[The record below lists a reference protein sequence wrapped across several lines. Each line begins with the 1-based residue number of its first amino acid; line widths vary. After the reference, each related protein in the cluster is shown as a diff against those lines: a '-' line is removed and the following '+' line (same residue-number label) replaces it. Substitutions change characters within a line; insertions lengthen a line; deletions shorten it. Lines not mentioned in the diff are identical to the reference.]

1 MLILQFFQGIYTFF
15 LTEPAIAFGRIFL
28 VALGCLFI
36 YLAYKKVLE
45 ALIMLPLGVGMIAVN
60 GGLMVMEAGH
70 MGTLFVNPLADN
82 VDELMYFL
90 QIDFLQPIYTF
101 TFSNGLIACL
111 VFMGIG
117 AITDIDI
124 LIAKPFMSLFLA
136 ICAELGTIATLP
148 IAMAMGLLPN
158 EAAAIALVGGADGP
172 MVLYGSIMMAKDMFV
187 PITVVAYVYLGV
199 CYAGYPFL
207 AKIIPR
213 RLRAIEMDWHTI
225 PRVSAGSKFAFAIT
239 ACAFLCLLFPVA
251 APLFASF
258 FLGLAIKEAGITRYV
273 EFLSGPLLYG
283 ATFFLGFTLGALLG
297 VDIILNPKVLL
308 LLALGVIALTL
319 SGLGG
324 IAGGLTYRKITKE
337 PFNPL
342 LGIAAVSCVPTTA
355 KVAQKCA
362 ITVNKKAMILPF
374 AMGPCV
380 AGVITTAIITG
391 VYLNGLPFIGGQG
404 LAPIPLALLLKIG

>member
-15 LTEPAIAFGRIFL
+15 LNEPAIAGGRVLLI
-28 VALGCLFI
+28 ALGFLFV
-36 YLAYKKVLE
+36 YLSYKRVLE
-45 ALIMLPLGVGMIAVN
+45 PLIMLPMGIGMLAVN
-60 GGLMVMEAGH
+60 GGLMVFEAGQ
-70 MGTLFVNPLADN
+70 MGNLFINPLAGN
-82 VDELMYFL
+82 VEELMYFL

-124 LIAKPFMSLFLA
+124 LLAKPYMSLFLA
-136 ICAELGTIATLP
+136 VCAELGTILTLP

-172 MVLYGSIMMAKDMFV
+172 MVLYGSIMMARDLFV

-207 AKIIPR
+207 VRIIPR
-213 RLRAIEMDWHTI
+213 RLRAVEMDWRTI
-225 PRVSAGSKFAFAIT
+225 PQVSPGAKFAFAVIT
-239 ACAFLCLLFPVA
+239 CAFLCTLFPVA

-258 FLGLAIKEAGITRYV
+258 FVGLAIKEAGVLRFI

-297 VDIILNPKVLL
+297 VDIILDPKVLIL
-308 LLALGVIALTL
+308 LVLGVIALTL

-324 IAGGLTYRKITKE
+324 ICGGLIYSKISKE

-342 LGIAAVSCVPTTA
+342 VGIAAVSCVPTTA

-362 ITVNKKAMILPF
+362 AAVNKKAMILPF

-391 VYLNGLPFIGGQG
+391 VYITGFVGE
-404 LAPIPLALLLKIG
+404 APIFFRIFGG

>member
-1 MLILQFFQGIYTFF
+1 MLVLQLFQGVYTFF
-15 LTEPAIAFGRIFL
+15 LNEPAIAFGRVFL
-28 VALGCLFI
+28 IALGFLFV
-36 YLAYKKVLE
+36 YLSYKKTLE
-45 ALIMLPLGVGMIAVN
+45 PLIMLPMGIAMIAVN
-60 GGLMVMEAGH
+60 GGLMMFEAGT
-70 MGTLFVNPLADN
+70 MGNLFINPMAGN
-82 VDELMYFL
+82 VEELMYYL

-124 LIAKPFMSLFLA
+124 LLAKPYMSLFLA
-136 ICAELGTIATLP
+136 VCAELGTILTLP
-148 IAMAMGLLPN
+148 IAMAMGLMPN

-172 MVLYGSIMMAKDMFV
+172 MVLYGSIMLARDLFV

-199 CYAGYPFL
+199 CYAGYPL
-207 AKIIPR
+207 LVKIIPR
-213 RLRAIEMDWHTI
+213 RLRAVEMDWRTI
-225 PRVSAGSKFAFAIT
+225 PQVSSGAKFAFAVI
-239 ACAFLCLLFPVA
+239 ACGFLSLLFPVA

-258 FLGLAIKEAGITRYV
+258 FVGLAIKEAGVLRFV

-297 VDIILNPKVLL
+297 VDIILNPKVLIL
-308 LLALGVIALTL
+308 LVLGVIALTL

-324 IAGGLTYRKITKE
+324 IAGGLIYSKISKE

-342 LGIAAVSCVPTTA
+342 IGIAAVSCVPTTA

-362 ITVNKKAMILPF
+362 AAVNPKAMILPF

-380 AGVITTAIITG
+380 AGVITTAILTG
-391 VYLNGLPFIGGQG
+391 IYISGFVGET
-404 LAPIPLALLLKIG
+404 PIFFHIFGS

>member
-1 MLILQFFQGIYTFF
+1 MLILQLFQGIYTFF
-15 LTEPAIAFGRIFL
+15 LNEPAIAGGRLLLI
-28 VALGCLFI
+28 ALGFLFI
-36 YLAYKKVLE
+36 YLSYKRVLE
-45 ALIMLPLGVGMIAVN
+45 PLIMLPMGIGMLAVN
-60 GGLMVMEAGH
+60 GGLMVFEAGQ
-70 MGTLFVNPLADN
+70 MGNLFVNPLAGN
-82 VDELMYFL
+82 AEEIMYFL

-124 LIAKPFMSLFLA
+124 LLAKPYMSLFLA
-136 ICAELGTIATLP
+136 VCAELGTILTLP

-172 MVLYGSIMMAKDMFV
+172 MVLYGSIMLARDLFV

-207 AKIIPR
+207 VRIIPR
-213 RLRAIEMDWHTI
+213 RLRAVEMDWRTI
-225 PRVSAGSKFAFAIT
+225 PQVSPGSKFAFAVIT
-239 ACAFLCLLFPVA
+239 CAFLCVLFPVA

-258 FLGLAIKEAGITRYV
+258 FVGLAIKECGVLRFI

-283 ATFFLGFTLGALLG
+283 STFFLGFTLGALLG
-297 VDIILNPKVLL
+297 VDIILNPKVMILL
-308 LLALGVIALTL
+308 ILGVIALTL

-324 IAGGLTYRKITKE
+324 IAGGLIYSKVTKE

-342 LGIAAVSCVPTTA
+342 VGIAAVSCVPTTA

-362 ITVNKKAMILPF
+362 ASVNKKAMILPF

-380 AGVITTAIITG
+380 AGVITTAILTG
-391 VYLNGLPFIGGQG
+391 VYISGFVGET
-404 LAPIPLALLLKIG
+404 PIFFRIFGS

>member
-1 MLILQFFQGIYTFF
+1 MLILQLFQGVYTLF
-15 LTEPAIAFGRIFL
+15 LNEPAIAGGRLLLI
-28 VALGCLFI
+28 ALGFLFV
-36 YLAYKKVLE
+36 YLSYKKVLE
-45 ALIMLPLGVGMIAVN
+45 PLIMLPMGIAMIAVN
-60 GGLMVMEAGH
+60 GGLMMFEAGT
-70 MGTLFVNPLADN
+70 MGNLFINPMAGN
-82 VDELMYFL
+82 VEELMYYL

-124 LIAKPFMSLFLA
+124 LLAKPYMSLFLA
-136 ICAELGTIATLP
+136 VCAELGTILTLP
-148 IAMAMGLLPN
+148 LAMAMGLLPN

-172 MVLYGSIMMAKDMFV
+172 MVLYGSIMLARDLFV

-199 CYAGYPFL
+199 CYAGYPL
-207 AKIIPR
+207 LVKIIPR
-213 RLRAIEMDWHTI
+213 RLRAVEMDWRTI
-225 PRVSAGSKFAFAIT
+225 PQVSSGSKFAFAVI
-239 ACAFLCLLFPVA
+239 AMAFLCILFPVA

-258 FLGLAIKEAGITRYV
+258 FVGLAIKEAGVLRFV

-297 VDIILNPKVLL
+297 VNIILDPKVLIL
-308 LLALGVIALTL
+308 LVLGVIALTL

-324 IAGGLTYRKITKE
+324 IAGGLIYSKISKE

-342 LGIAAVSCVPTTA
+342 VGIAAVSCVPTTA

-362 ITVNKKAMILPF
+362 AAVNPKAMILPF

-380 AGVITTAIITG
+380 AGVITTAILTG
-391 VYLNGLPFIGGQG
+391 IYISGFVGET
-404 LAPIPLALLLKIG
+404 PIFFHIFGS

>member
-1 MLILQFFQGIYTFF
+1 MNFLELFQGIYTFF
-15 LTEPAIAFGRIFL
+15 QTEPDIALGRLLL
-28 VALGCLFI
+28 VAVGILFI
-36 YLAYKKVLE
+36 YLSYKKVLE
-45 ALIMLPLGVGMIAVN
+45 PLIMLPLGIGMIAVN
-60 GGLMVMEAGH
+60 GGLMMMEVGNI
-70 MGTLFVNPLADN
+70 GNLFVDPMAGNI
-82 VDELMYFL
+82 DELMYYL
-90 QIDFLQPIYTF
+90 QIDFLQPVYTF
-101 TFSNGLIACL
+101 MFSNGLIACL

-124 LIAKPFMSLFLA
+124 LLAKPGMSMFLA
-136 ICAELGTIATLP
+136 IFAELGTILTLP
-148 IAMAMGLLPN
+148 IAMAMGLFPN

-172 MVLYGSIMMAKDMFV
+172 MVLYGSLLMARDLFV

-207 AKIIPR
+207 ARIIPR
-213 RLRAIEMDWHTI
+213 RMRETEMDWRTI
-225 PRVSAGSKFAFAIT
+225 PQVSPGAKFAFCIAT
-239 ACAFLCLLFPVA
+239 FTLLAFLFPVA
-251 APLFASF
+251 TPLFASF
-258 FLGLAIKEAGITRYV
+258 FLGLAIKEAGITRFV

-283 ATFFLGFTLGALLG
+283 STLFLGFTLGALLG
-297 VDIILNPKVLL
+297 VDIILDPVVLKL
-308 LLALGVIALTL
+308 LVLGVIALLL

-324 IAGGLTYRKITKE
+324 IAGGLIFRKISKE

-362 ITVNKKAMILPF
+362 LQVNKRAMILPF

-391 VYLNGLPFIGGQG
+391 IYISGLKFIAG
-404 LAPIPLALLLKIG
+404 

>member
-1 MLILQFFQGIYTFF
+1 MLVLELFQGIYTFF
-15 LTEPAIAFGRIFL
+15 LTEPAIAFGRLFLIALGFLFIFL
-28 VALGCLFI
+28 S
-36 YLAYKKVLE
+36 YKRILE
-45 ALIMLPLGVGMIAVN
+45 PLIMLPLGIGMLAVN
-60 GGLMVMEAGH
+60 GGLMVMEAETMVLGN
-70 MGTLFVNPLADN
+70 LFLNPLAGN
-82 VDELMYFL
+82 AEELLYFL

-136 ICAELGTIATLP
+136 ICAELGTIVTLP

-158 EAAAIALVGGADGP
+158 EAGAIALVGGADGP
-172 MVLYGSIMMAKDMFV
+172 MVLYGSIMLARDLFV

-213 RLRAIEMDWHTI
+213 RMRATEMDWRTI
-225 PRVSAGSKFAFAIT
+225 PQVSSGSKFAFAVIT
-239 ACAFLCLLFPVA
+239 CAFLCILFPVA

-258 FLGLAIKEAGITRYV
+258 FVGLAVKEAKVLRYI

-297 VDIILNPKVLL
+297 VDIILNPKVLIL
-308 LLALGVIALTL
+308 LVLGIIALTL

-324 IAGGLTYRKITKE
+324 IAGGLIYRKISKE

-342 LGIAAVSCVPTTA
+342 IGIAAVSCVPTTA

-362 ITVNKKAMILPF
+362 AAVNKKAMILPF

-380 AGVITTAIITG
+380 AGVITTAILTGIYITG
-391 VYLNGLPFIGGQG
+391 LRPGGVFF
-404 LAPIPLALLLKIG
+404 ALFGG

>member
-1 MLILQFFQGIYTFF
+1 MLILQLFQGVYTFF
-15 LTEPAIAFGRIFL
+15 LNEPAIAFGRLLLI
-28 VALGCLFI
+28 ALGFLFV
-36 YLAYKKVLE
+36 YLSYKKTLE
-45 ALIMLPLGVGMIAVN
+45 PLIMLPMGVAMIAVN
-60 GGLMVMEAGH
+60 GGLMMFEAGT
-70 MGTLFVNPLADN
+70 MGNLFINPLAGN
-82 VDELMYFL
+82 VEELMYYL
-90 QIDFLQPIYTF
+90 QIDFLQPIHTF

-124 LIAKPFMSLFLA
+124 LLAKPYMSLFLA
-136 ICAELGTIATLP
+136 VCAELGTILTLP
-148 IAMAMGLLPN
+148 IAMAMGLMPN

-172 MVLYGSIMMAKDMFV
+172 MVLYGSIMLARDLFV

-199 CYAGYPFL
+199 CYAGYPL
-207 AKIIPR
+207 LVKIIPR
-213 RLRAIEMDWHTI
+213 RLRAVEMDWRTI
-225 PRVSAGSKFAFAIT
+225 PQVSSGSKFAFAVI
-239 ACAFLCLLFPVA
+239 ACGFLCLLFPVA

-258 FLGLAIKEAGITRYV
+258 FVGLAIKEAGVLRFI

-297 VDIILNPKVLL
+297 VDIILNPKVLML
-308 LLALGVIALTL
+308 LVLGIIALTL

-324 IAGGLTYRKITKE
+324 IAGGLIYSKISKE

-342 LGIAAVSCVPTTA
+342 IGIAAVSCVPTTA

-362 ITVNKKAMILPF
+362 AAVNKKAMILPF

-380 AGVITTAIITG
+380 AGVITTAILTG
-391 VYLNGLPFIGGQG
+391 IYISGFAGEM
-404 LAPIPLALLLKIG
+404 PLFYTIFGS

>member
-1 MLILQFFQGIYTFF
+1 MFFLEFFQGIYTFF
-15 LTEPAIAFGRIFL
+15 ITEPSIILGRLLL
-28 VALGCLFI
+28 VALGLLFI

-45 ALIMLPLGVGMIAVN
+45 ALIMLPLGIGMIAVN
-60 GGLMVMEAGH
+60 GGLMVLEASQVGGLIMTEAGPV
-70 MGTLFVNPLADN
+70 GTLFVNPLAGN
-82 VDELMYFL
+82 LQEVMYFL
-90 QIDFLQPIYTF
+90 QVDFLQPVYTF
-101 TFSNGLIACL
+101 MFSNGLIACL

-124 LIAKPFMSLFLA
+124 LLARPGMSLFLA
-136 ICAELGTIATLP
+136 IFAELGTIATLP
-148 IAMAMGLLPN
+148 IAMGMGLLPN
-158 EAAAIALVGGADGP
+158 EAASIALVGGADGP
-172 MVLYGSIMMAKDMFV
+172 MVLYGSLMMAKDLFV
-187 PITVVAYVYLGV
+187 PITVVAYVYLGI
-199 CYAGYPFL
+199 CYAGFPFL
-207 AKIIPR
+207 VRIIPKR
-213 RLRAIEMDWHTI
+213 MRETEMDWHTI
-225 PRVSAGSKFAFAIT
+225 PKVPAGAKFAFCIAT
-239 ACAFLCLLFPVA
+239 FTLLCFLFPVA

-258 FLGLAIKEAGITRYV
+258 FLGLAVKEAGITRFV

-283 ATFFLGFTLGALLG
+283 STLFLGFTLGALLG
-297 VDIILNPKVLL
+297 VDIILNSKVLL

-324 IAGGLTYRKITKE
+324 IAGGLIFRKISKE

-362 ITVNKKAMILPF
+362 IMVNKKAMILPF

-391 VYLNGLPFIGGQG
+391 VYISGLKFLGG
-404 LAPIPLALLLKIG
+404 

>member
-15 LTEPAIAFGRIFL
+15 LNEPAIAGGRVLLI
-28 VALGCLFI
+28 ALGFLFV
-36 YLAYKKVLE
+36 YLSYKHVLE
-45 ALIMLPLGVGMIAVN
+45 PLIMLPMGIGMLAVN
-60 GGLMVMEAGH
+60 GGLMVFEAGQ
-70 MGTLFVNPLADN
+70 MGNLFINPLAGN
-82 VDELMYFL
+82 VEEIMYFL
-90 QIDFLQPIYTF
+90 QIDFLQPVYTF

-124 LIAKPFMSLFLA
+124 LLARPYMSLFLA
-136 ICAELGTIATLP
+136 VCAELGTILTLP

-172 MVLYGSIMMAKDMFV
+172 MVLYGSIMMARDLFV

-207 AKIIPR
+207 VRIIPK
-213 RLRAIEMDWHTI
+213 RLRMVEMDWQTI
-225 PRVSAGSKFAFAIT
+225 PRVSPGAKFAFAVIT
-239 ACAFLCLLFPVA
+239 CAFLCTLFPVA

-258 FLGLAIKEAGITRYV
+258 FVGLAIKEAGVLRFI

-297 VDIILNPKVLL
+297 VDIILDPKVLIL
-308 LLALGVIALTL
+308 LVLGVIALTL

-324 IAGGLTYRKITKE
+324 IAGGLIYSKITKE

-342 LGIAAVSCVPTTA
+342 VGIAAVSCVPTTA

-362 ITVNKKAMILPF
+362 ASVNKKAMILPF

-380 AGVITTAIITG
+380 AGVITTAILTG
-391 VYLNGLPFIGGQG
+391 VYITGFVGET
-404 LAPIPLALLLKIG
+404 PLFFAIFGS

>member
-1 MLILQFFQGIYTFF
+1 MQFLQLFQGLYTFF
-15 LTEPAIAFGRIFL
+15 LNEPAIAGGRVLLI
-28 VALGCLFI
+28 ALGFLFV
-36 YLAYKKVLE
+36 YLSYKKILE
-45 ALIMLPLGVGMIAVN
+45 PLIMLPMGFGMLAVN
-60 GGLMVMEAGH
+60 GGLMMFEAGQ
-70 MGTLFVNPLADN
+70 MGNLFINPLAGN
-82 VDELMYFL
+82 VEELMYYL

-124 LIAKPFMSLFLA
+124 LLAKPYMSLFLA
-136 ICAELGTIATLP
+136 ICAELGTIITLP
-148 IAMAMGLLPN
+148 IARAMGLLPN

-172 MVLYGSIMMAKDMFV
+172 MVLYGSIMLARDMFV

-199 CYAGYPFL
+199 CYAGFPLL

-213 RLRAIEMDWHTI
+213 RLRAVEMDWRTI
-225 PRVSAGSKFAFAIT
+225 PRVSPGAKFAFAVI
-239 ACAFLCLLFPVA
+239 ACAFLCILFPVA

-258 FLGLAIKEAGITRYV
+258 FVGLAVKEAGVLRFV

-297 VDIILNPKVLL
+297 VDIILNPKVLIL
-308 LLALGVIALTL
+308 LVLGVIALTL

-324 IAGGLTYRKITKE
+324 IVGGLIYSKFSKE

-342 LGIAAVSCVPTTA
+342 IGIAAVSCVPTTA

-362 ITVNKKAMILPF
+362 AAVNKKAMILPF

-380 AGVITTAIITG
+380 AGVITTAILTG
-391 VYLNGLPFIGGQG
+391 IYISGFAGEM
-404 LAPIPLALLLKIG
+404 PIFYSIFGS

>member
-1 MLILQFFQGIYTFF
+1 MFVLEFFQGIYTLF
-15 LTEPAIAFGRIFL
+15 LTEPAIAFARIFL
-28 VALGCLFI
+28 VALGLFFI

-45 ALIMLPLGVGMIAVN
+45 ALIMLPLGIGMIAVN
-60 GGLMVMEAGH
+60 GGLMVMEAGQV
-70 MGTLFVNPLADN
+70 GTLFVNPLAGN
-82 VDELMYFL
+82 INELMYFL
-90 QIDFLQPIYTF
+90 QIDFLQPVYTF
-101 TFSNGLIACL
+101 MFSNGLIACL

-124 LIAKPFMSLFLA
+124 LLARPGMSLFLA
-136 ICAELGTIATLP
+136 IFAEFGTIVTLP
-148 IAMAMGLLPN
+148 IAIAMGLLPN
-158 EAAAIALVGGADGP
+158 EAASIALVGGADGP
-172 MVLYGSIMMAKDMFV
+172 MVLYGSLMMARDLFV

-199 CYAGYPFL
+199 IYAVFPFL
-207 AKIIPR
+207 VRIIPR
-213 RLRAIEMDWHTI
+213 RLRAVEMDWRTI
-225 PRVSAGSKFAFAIT
+225 PRVSPGAKFAFCIVT
-239 ACAFLCLLFPVA
+239 FTFLTILFPVA

-258 FLGLAIKEAGITRYV
+258 FLGLAVKEAGITRFV

-283 ATFFLGFTLGALLG
+283 STLFLGFTLGALLG

-308 LLALGVIALTL
+308 LLVLGVIALTL

-324 IAGGLTYRKITKE
+324 IAGGLIFRKITRE

-362 ITVNKKAMILPF
+362 LMVNKKAMILPF

-380 AGVITTAIITG
+380 AGVITTAVITG
-391 VYLNGLPFIGGQG
+391 VYINGLRFLGG
-404 LAPIPLALLLKIG
+404 

>member
-15 LTEPAIAFGRIFL
+15 ITDPSI
-28 VALGCLFI
+28 ALGRLFLIALGILFI

-45 ALIMLPLGVGMIAVN
+45 SLIMLPLGIGMIAVN
-60 GGLMVMEAGH
+60 GGLMVMEAGQV
-70 MGTLFVNPLADN
+70 GNLFVNPMAGN
-82 VDELMYFL
+82 VEELMYFL

-101 TFSNGLIACL
+101 MFSNGLIACL

-136 ICAELGTIATLP
+136 ICAELGTIVTLP
-148 IAMAMGLLPN
+148 LAMSMGLLPN

-172 MVLYGSIMMAKDMFV
+172 MVLYGSIMMAKELFV
-187 PITVVAYVYLGV
+187 PITIVAYVYLGV
-199 CYAGYPFL
+199 CYAGYPL
-207 AKIIPR
+207 LVKIIPR
-213 RLRAIEMDWHTI
+213 HLRAVEMDFRTI
-225 PRVSAGSKFAFAIT
+225 PQVSPGAKFAFAIA
-239 ACAFLCLLFPVA
+239 ACAFLCILFPVA

-258 FLGLAIKEAGITRYV
+258 FLGLAIKEAGITRYL

-283 ATFFLGFTLGALLG
+283 ATLFLGFALGALLG

-308 LLALGVIALTL
+308 LLVLGIIALLL

-324 IAGGLTYRKITKE
+324 IAGGLIYSKISKE

-342 LGIAAVSCVPTTA
+342 VGIAAVSCVPTTA

-362 ITVNKKAMILPF
+362 MAVNKKAMILPF

-380 AGVITTAIITG
+380 GGVITTAIITG
-391 VYLNGLPFIGGQG
+391 IYINGLPFLGG
-404 LAPIPLALLLKIG
+404 

>member
-1 MLILQFFQGIYTFF
+1 MDFLEFFQGIYTFF
-15 LTEPAIAFGRIFL
+15 QTEPSI
-28 VALGCLFI
+28 ALGRLLLIALGLLFI

-45 ALIMLPLGVGMIAVN
+45 ALIMLPLGIGMIAVN
-60 GGLMVMEAGH
+60 GGLMVLEASQVGGLIMTEAGPV
-70 MGTLFVNPLADN
+70 GTLFVNPLAGN
-82 VDELMYFL
+82 LEELMYFL
-90 QIDFLQPIYTF
+90 QVDFLQPIYTYM
-101 TFSNGLIACL
+101 FSNGLIACL

-124 LIAKPFMSLFLA
+124 LLARPGMSLFLA
-136 ICAELGTIATLP
+136 VFAELGTIATLP
-148 IAMAMGLLPN
+148 IAMGMGLHPN

-172 MVLYGSIMMAKDMFV
+172 MVLYGSLMMARDLFV
-187 PITVVAYVYLGV
+187 PITVVAYVYLGI
-199 CYAGYPFL
+199 CYAGFPFL
-207 AKIIPR
+207 VRIIPKR
-213 RLRAIEMDWHTI
+213 MRATEMDFRTI
-225 PRVSAGSKFAFAIT
+225 PKVPAGSKFAFCIAT
-239 ACAFLCLLFPVA
+239 FTLLTLLFPVA

-258 FLGLAIKEAGITRYV
+258 FLGLAIKEAGITRFV

-283 ATFFLGFTLGALLG
+283 STLFLGFTLGALLG
-297 VDIILNPKVLL
+297 VDIILNTKVLL
-308 LLALGVIALTL
+308 LLALGVIALLL

-324 IAGGLTYRKITKE
+324 IAGGLVFRKISKE

-362 ITVNKKAMILPF
+362 FSANKKCMILPF

-391 VYLNGLPFIGGQG
+391 IYISGLKFLGG
-404 LAPIPLALLLKIG
+404 

>member
-1 MLILQFFQGIYTFF
+1 MQILQLFQGLYTFF
-15 LTEPAIAFGRIFL
+15 LNEPAIAGGRVLLI
-28 VALGCLFI
+28 ALGFLFV
-36 YLAYKKVLE
+36 YLSYKKILE
-45 ALIMLPLGVGMIAVN
+45 PLIMLPMGIGMLAVN
-60 GGLMVMEAGH
+60 GGLMVFEAGQI
-70 MGTLFVNPLADN
+70 GNLFINPLAGN
-82 VDELMYFL
+82 VEELMYYL

-124 LIAKPFMSLFLA
+124 LLAKPYMSLFLA
-136 ICAELGTIATLP
+136 VCAELGTIITLP
-148 IAMAMGLLPN
+148 IAIAMGLLPN

-172 MVLYGSIMMAKDMFV
+172 MVLYGSLMLARDMFV

-199 CYAGYPFL
+199 CYAGYPL
-207 AKIIPR
+207 LVKIIPR
-213 RLRAIEMDWHTI
+213 RLRAIEMDWRSI
-225 PRVSAGSKFAFAIT
+225 PRVSPGAKFAFAVIS
-239 ACAFLCLLFPVA
+239 CAFLCTLFPVA

-258 FLGLAIKEAGITRYV
+258 FVGLAVKEAGVLRFV

-297 VDIILNPKVLL
+297 VDIILNPKVLIL
-308 LLALGVIALTL
+308 LVLGIIALTL

-324 IAGGLTYRKITKE
+324 IVGGLIYNKFSKE

-342 LGIAAVSCVPTTA
+342 VGIAAVSCVPTTA

-362 ITVNKKAMILPF
+362 AAVNKKAMILPF

-380 AGVITTAIITG
+380 AGVITTAILTG
-391 VYLNGLPFIGGQG
+391 VYITGFVGQT
-404 LAPIPLALLLKIG
+404 PLFYSIFGS

>member
-1 MLILQFFQGIYTFF
+1 MLVLELFQGIYTLF
-15 LTEPAIAFGRIFL
+15 LTEPAVAFARLGLI
-28 VALGCLFI
+28 ALGLLFVF
-36 YLAYKKVLE
+36 LSYKKILE
-45 ALIMLPLGVGMIAVN
+45 PLIMLPMGIGMIAVN
-60 GGLMVMEAGH
+60 GGLMVMEAETMQLGN
-70 MGTLFVNPLADN
+70 LFLNPLAGN
-82 VDELMYFL
+82 VEELMFFL

-124 LIAKPFMSLFLA
+124 LLARPYMSFFLA
-136 ICAELGTIATLP
+136 ICAELGTIVTLP

-158 EAAAIALVGGADGP
+158 EAGAIALVGGADGP
-172 MVLYGSIMMAKDMFV
+172 MVLYGSIMLARDLFV

-199 CYAGYPFL
+199 CYAGYPVL

-213 RLRAIEMDWHTI
+213 RLRAIEMDWRTI
-225 PRVSAGSKFAFAIT
+225 PRVSSGAKFTFAIAT
-239 ACAFLCLLFPVA
+239 CTFLVILFPVA

-258 FLGLAIKEAGITRYV
+258 FLGLAVKEAGVLRYI

-297 VDIILNPKVLL
+297 VDIILNPTVLIL
-308 LLALGVIALTL
+308 LILGVIALTL

-324 IAGGLTYRKITKE
+324 IVGGLIYSKISKE

-362 ITVNKKAMILPF
+362 AAVNKKAMILPF

-391 VYLNGLPFIGGQG
+391 IYITGLRPGGVFFSMFG
-404 LAPIPLALLLKIG
+404 G

>member
-1 MLILQFFQGIYTFF
+1 MLVLQFFQGIYTFF
-15 LTEPAIAFGRIFL
+15 LTEPEI
-28 VALGCLFI
+28 ALGRLLLMALGFLFLF
-36 YLAYKKVLE
+36 LAYKKILE
-45 ALIMLPLGVGMIAVN
+45 PLLMIPMGIGILAVN
-60 GGLMVMEAGH
+60 GGLMVMEAGRL
-70 MGTLFVNPLADN
+70 GTLFLNPLAGN
-82 VDELMYFL
+82 LEELMYFL

-111 VFMGIG
+111 IFMGIG

-136 ICAELGTIATLP
+136 VFAELGTILTLP
-148 IAMAMGLLPN
+148 IALAMGLALN

-172 MVLYGSIMMAKDMFV
+172 MVLYGSLIMAKDLFV
-187 PITVVAYVYLGV
+187 PITVVAYVYLSV

-207 AKIIPR
+207 ARIIPKK
-213 RLRAIEMDWHTI
+213 LRATEMDWRTI
-225 PRVSAGSKFAFAIT
+225 PQVSPGAKFTFSIVT
-239 ACAFLCLLFPVA
+239 AAFLMLLFPVA

-258 FLGLAIKEAGITRYV
+258 FVGLAVKEAGVTRYI

-283 ATFFLGFTLGALLG
+283 STFFLGFTLGALLG

-308 LLALGVIALTL
+308 LLVLGIIALTL

-324 IAGGLTYRKITKE
+324 IAGALIYRKMTKD

-362 ITVNKKAMILPF
+362 FAANKKAMILPF

-391 VYLNGLPFIGGQG
+391 LYISGLSFLG
-404 LAPIPLALLLKIG
+404 

>member
-1 MLILQFFQGIYTFF
+1 MGM
-15 LTEPAIAFGRIFL
+15 A
-28 VALGCLFI
+28 
-36 YLAYKKVLE
+36 
-45 ALIMLPLGVGMIAVN
+45 MIAVN
-60 GGLMVMEAGH
+60 GGLMMFEAGT
-70 MGTLFVNPLADN
+70 MGNLFLNPMAGN
-82 VDELMYFL
+82 VEELMYYL

-124 LIAKPFMSLFLA
+124 LLAKPYMSLFLA
-136 ICAELGTIATLP
+136 VCAELGTILTLP
-148 IAMAMGLLPN
+148 IAMAMGLMPN

-172 MVLYGSIMMAKDMFV
+172 MVLYGSIMLARDLFV

-199 CYAGYPFL
+199 CYAGYPL
-207 AKIIPR
+207 LVKIIPR
-213 RLRAIEMDWHTI
+213 RLRAVEMDWRTI
-225 PRVSAGSKFAFAIT
+225 PQVAPGAKFAFAVI
-239 ACAFLCLLFPVA
+239 ACGFLCLLFPVA

-258 FLGLAIKEAGITRYV
+258 FVGLAIKEAGVLRFI

-297 VDIILNPKVLL
+297 VDIILNPKVLIL
-308 LLALGVIALTL
+308 LVLGIIALTL

-324 IAGGLTYRKITKE
+324 IAGGLIYSKISKE

-342 LGIAAVSCVPTTA
+342 VGIAAVSCIPTTA

-362 ITVNKKAMILPF
+362 AAVNPKAMILPF

-380 AGVITTAIITG
+380 AGVITTAILTGIYITG
-391 VYLNGLPFIGGQG
+391 FAGET
-404 LAPIPLALLLKIG
+404 PIFYSIFGS

>member
-15 LTEPAIAFGRIFL
+15 LNEPAIAGGRVLLIAVGF
-28 VALGCLFI
+28 LFI
-36 YLAYKKVLE
+36 YLSYKRVLE
-45 ALIMLPLGVGMIAVN
+45 PLIMLPLGIGMLAVN
-60 GGLMVMEAGH
+60 GGLMVFEAGQ
-70 MGTLFVNPLADN
+70 MGNLFLNPLAGN
-82 VDELMYFL
+82 AEEIMYFL

-124 LIAKPFMSLFLA
+124 LLAKPFMSLFLA
-136 ICAELGTIATLP
+136 VCAELGTILTLP

-172 MVLYGSIMMAKDMFV
+172 MVLYGSLMMARDLFV

-199 CYAGYPFL
+199 CYAGYPFM
-207 AKIIPR
+207 ARIIPR
-213 RLRAIEMDWHTI
+213 RLRAVEMDWRTI
-225 PRVSAGSKFAFAIT
+225 PQVSPGAKFAFAVIT
-239 ACAFLCLLFPVA
+239 CSFLCLLFPVA

-258 FLGLAIKEAGITRYV
+258 FVGLAIKEAGVLRFI

-283 ATFFLGFTLGALLG
+283 STFFLGFTLGALLG
-297 VDIILNPKVLL
+297 VDIILNPKVLIL
-308 LLALGVIALTL
+308 LVLGVIALTL

-324 IAGGLTYRKITKE
+324 IAGGLIYSKITKE

-342 LGIAAVSCVPTTA
+342 VGIAAVSCVPTTA

-362 ITVNKKAMILPF
+362 TQVNKKAMILPF

-391 VYLNGLPFIGGQG
+391 VYITGFVGETPIFYRIFGG
-404 LAPIPLALLLKIG
+404 

>member
-1 MLILQFFQGIYTFF
+1 MLVLQFFQGIYTFF
-15 LTEPAIAFGRIFL
+15 LTEPEI
-28 VALGCLFI
+28 ALGRLLLMALGFLFLF
-36 YLAYKKVLE
+36 LAYKKILE
-45 ALIMLPLGVGMIAVN
+45 PLLMIPMGIGILAVN
-60 GGLMVMEAGH
+60 GGLMVMEAGRL
-70 MGTLFVNPLADN
+70 GTLFLNPLAGN
-82 VDELMYFL
+82 LEELMYFL

-111 VFMGIG
+111 IFMGIG

-136 ICAELGTIATLP
+136 VFAELGTILTLP
-148 IAMAMGLLPN
+148 IALAMGLAPN

-172 MVLYGSIMMAKDMFV
+172 MVLYGSLIMAKDLFV
-187 PITVVAYVYLGV
+187 PITVVAYVYLSV

-207 AKIIPR
+207 ARIIPKKMR
-213 RLRAIEMDWHTI
+213 GTEMDWRTI
-225 PRVSAGSKFAFAIT
+225 PQVSPGAKFTFAIVT
-239 ACAFLCLLFPVA
+239 AAFLMLLFPVA

-258 FLGLAIKEAGITRYV
+258 FVGLAVKEAGVTRYI

-283 ATFFLGFTLGALLG
+283 STFFLGFTLGALLG

-308 LLALGVIALTL
+308 LLVLGIIALTL

-324 IAGGLTYRKITKE
+324 IAGALIYRKMTKD

-362 ITVNKKAMILPF
+362 FAANKKAMILPF

-391 VYLNGLPFIGGQG
+391 LYISGLSFLG
-404 LAPIPLALLLKIG
+404 

>member
-1 MLILQFFQGIYTFF
+1 MLILQLFQGIYTFF
-15 LTEPAIAFGRIFL
+15 LTSPEIALGRIFL
-28 VALGCLFI
+28 IALGFLFI
-36 YLAYKKVLE
+36 FLAYRKVLE
-45 ALIMLPLGVGMIAVN
+45 PLIMIPMGVGMLAVN
-60 GGLMVMEAGH
+60 GGLMVMEAGQL
-70 MGTLFVNPLADN
+70 GNLFINPLASN
-82 VDELMYFL
+82 IEELMFFL

-124 LIAKPFMSLFLA
+124 LIAKPWMSLFLA
-136 ICAELGTIATLP
+136 ICAELGTIVTLP
-148 IAMAMGLLPN
+148 IALAMGLLPN

-172 MVLYGSIMMAKDMFV
+172 MVLYGSIMLARDLFV
-187 PITVVAYVYLGV
+187 PITVVAYVYLAV

-207 AKIIPR
+207 VKIIPR
-213 RLRAIEMDWHTI
+213 RLRGIEMDWRSI
-225 PRVSAGSKFAFAIT
+225 PQVSPGAKFAFAIII
-239 ACAFLCLLFPVA
+239 CAFLCLLFPVA

-258 FLGLAIKEAGITRYV
+258 FVGLAIKEAKVLRYI

-283 ATFFLGFTLGALLG
+283 ATFFLGLTLGALLG
-297 VDIILNPKVLL
+297 VDIVFNPKVLTL
-308 LLALGVIALTL
+308 LVLGIVALTL

-324 IAGGLTYRKITKE
+324 IAGGLIYHKISKE

-342 LGIAAVSCVPTTA
+342 IGIAAVSCIPTTA

-362 ITVNKKAMILPF
+362 AAVNKKAMILPF

-391 VYLNGLPFIGGQG
+391 IYISGIGFLQ
-404 LAPIPLALLLKIG
+404 